1 MKFAVYKKRS
11 CSNECTSKRELH
23 NTNLAAS
30 HVSHYNLILDLNYK
44 TRKSE
49 LIVLLT
55 RNSCN
60 YIYPATKI
68 ISGT

>member
-1 MKFAVYKKRS
+1 MKFAVYKKQS

-30 HVSHYNLILDLNYK
+30 HVCHYNLILDLNYK

-49 LIVLLT
+49 LIT
-55 RNSCN
+55 N
-60 YIYPATKI
+60 
-68 ISGT
+68 

>member
-1 MKFAVYKKRS
+1 MKFSVYKKQS

-49 LIVLLT
+49 LIT
-55 RNSCN
+55 N
-60 YIYPATKI
+60 
-68 ISGT
+68 